1 MATLLLT
8 ALYLLTSA
16 VLAAL
21 VAWLHRRPSGP
32 AALVL
37 TLLPLAFTASGWL
50 PGKVLAPTAS
60 LAGVPPWTHPDLTG
74 PILEASGTPNPL
86 LADPLSQMEPWR
98 FAARQD
104 LLFNPSA
111 NAGGALLANGQSA
124 PLFPLEVVARM
135 LPPVRATVYVQ
146 AARLLL
152 AAWGLFLL
160 LRWLAVSELAALLG
174 AAVYAGSGFLQLWR
188 LHPHASVAALA
199 PWILWALLRLARR
212 PEPCRAALLGV
223 LGALGVF
230 AGHPETLAQILLLG
244 LLLLGTVTLASP
256 EGRRNLPKILL
267 QGGLAALLAA
277 LLAAPALLPFVEN
290 LLVSAE
296 WQHRQETDPLG
307 SLPWSEAA
315 ERLAPAVDLLYFG
328 HPLEAPSLGGLA
340 EDSSSSL
347 GTWRGPE
354 NLAELGGGA
363 TSLAA
368 LALAALAL
376 AAALRSKSRASGVAS
391 PILWLALGTLGLAVS
406 VHTPGLTEGM
416 NALPLL
422 GTSLLKRLSLWWAL
436 AIAVAAA
443 LGWDHL
449 RGKSLHGKVEPTSRS
464 TLLFLGFA
472 TVALAAV
479 TGWLLSRSETVRTPL
494 ELLLLGAPLV
504 LLLPF
509 AVVTQGRRLR
519 DATAAALWMPLLLL
533 PPAAFFGPWVP
544 LSSADSFYP
553 TTPAIDFI
561 REDVNGYR
569 VAGLDSALVPQTA
582 AFYGLEDVRG
592 YDPMTFAPY
601 ADFLSA
607 FSTTQRDSWNRVQT
621 WSHPALDFLGVRYLF
636 DHPSMYIFHH
646 PGIRQ
651 VWEGEDALI
660 YQNPRALQRLFRP
673 QEVQI
678 FASDGADRNRT
689 GGEDL
694 EAARQIP
701 DFALRATVRGPD
713 LPEPGLYPNGTGEV
727 TDVRVEGRRI
737 TARAVAQQPMLVA
750 SSQPAIP
757 GWQVRIDGRDAPT
770 HRVNGAFLGVL
781 LLEAGE
787 HRVELVYAPASWRWG
802 LGAAALGL
810 LWLAAL
816 ALRRRSSPSLMAKRG

>member
-1 MATLLLT
+1 MATLLL
-8 ALYLLTSA
+8 AVLYLLTSA

-21 VAWLHRRPSGP
+21 VALFHRRPSWA

-50 PGKVLAPTAS
+50 PGKVLAPTVS

-74 PILEASGTPNPL
+74 PLLEASGTPNPL

-111 NAGGALLANGQSA
+111 NAGSALLANGQSA
-124 PLFPLEVVARM
+124 PLFPLEVVARL

-160 LRWLAVSELAALLG
+160 LRWLAVSEMAALLG
-174 AAVYAGSGFLQLWR
+174 AAVYVGSGFLQLWR

-199 PWILWALLRLARR
+199 PWILWALLRLARK
-212 PEPCRAALLGV
+212 PEPRRAAVLGV

-244 LLLLGTVTLASP
+244 LLLVAATTFTRSA
-256 EGRRNLPKILL
+256 GRRLLPKIAL
-267 QGGLAALLAA
+267 QGALAALLAA

-307 SLPWSEAA
+307 SLPWGDAA

-328 HPLEAPSLGGLA
+328 HPLGAPSLGGLSLGGLA
-340 EDSSSSL
+340 EGSSTTL

-376 AAALRSKSRASGVAS
+376 GTALRSRSQTSTGAAS

-406 VHTPGLTEGM
+406 VHTPGLMELM
-416 NALPLL
+416 NTLPLL

-436 AIAVAAA
+436 AVAVAAA

-449 RGKSLHGKVEPTSRS
+449 RSDERMTSRS
-464 TLLFLGFA
+464 TLLFLGITA
-472 TVALAAV
+472 VALAAV
-479 TGWLLSRSETVRTPL
+479 TGWLLGRSATVRTLP
-494 ELLLLGAPLV
+494 ELFFLGAPLV
-504 LLLPF
+504 LLLPL
-509 AVVTQGRRLR
+509 AALAGRRLR
-519 DATAAALWMPLLLL
+519 ASTAAALWMPLLLV

-561 REDVNGYR
+561 RNDVRGYR

-582 AFYGLEDVRG
+582 SFYGLEDVRG

-601 ADFLSA
+601 ADFSTA
-607 FSTTQRDSWNRVQT
+607 FSTAERDSWNRVRT

-651 VWEGEDALI
+651 VWEGEDALV
-660 YQNPRALQRLFRP
+660 YQNPRAFQRLFRP
-673 QEVQI
+673 QEVEI
-678 FASDGADRNRT
+678 FEPSET
-689 GGEDL
+689 GEDL
-694 EAARQIP
+694 AAARRIT
-701 DFALRATVRGPD
+701 DFARRATVYGPD
-713 LPEPGLYPNGTGEV
+713 LPEPGVYPNGNGEV
-727 TDVRVEGRRI
+727 TEVRVEGRRI
-737 TARAVAQQPMLVA
+737 TARTMAQQPMLVA

-757 GWQVRIDGRDAPT
+757 GWRVRVDGREVPAQ
-770 HRVNGAFLGVL
+770 RVNGAFLGIL
-781 LLEAGE
+781 LLEPGE
-787 HRVELVYAPASWRWG
+787 HRVELIYAPASWRWG
-802 LGAAALGL
+802 LGAAVLGL
-810 LWLAAL
+810 LLLAAL
-816 ALRRRSSPSLMAKRG
+816 SLRQPCSPSPIAKRG